1 MKIKSRDM
9 VQIAAFAAII
19 AVSAWITVPA
29 YVPFT
34 MQTFAVF
41 LAAGVLGAKK
51 GTLAVLVYILL
62 GVLGLP
68 VFSGGRAGL
77 GVLFGE
83 TGGYIIGFV
92 PAVYLCGR
100 LNGVLN
106 CRFSLLVSMLSGLLI
121 IYGLGILWFWLVY
134 AQGDEAKSLLMI
146 ASGGILPFI
155 VPDLIKIALAT
166 MVAGQLK
173 RRTNLF

>member
-1 MKIKSRDM
+1 MRIKSRDM

-41 LAAGVLGAKK
+41 FAAGVLGTKK

-92 PAVYLCGR
+92 PAVYLCGS
-100 LNGVLN
+100 LNDVPKS
-106 CRFSLLVSMLSGLLI
+106 RFPLFLSMLAGLCV
-121 IYGLGILWFWLVY
+121 IYVLGLLWFWLVY

-166 MVAGQLK
+166 VVVGQLK

>member
-1 MKIKSRDM
+1 MRIKSRDM

-41 LAAGVLGAKK
+41 FAAGVLGTKK

-92 PAVYLCGR
+92 PAVYLCGS
-100 LNGVLN
+100 LNGVPKS
-106 CRFSLLVSMLSGLLI
+106 RFPLFLSMLAGLCV
-121 IYGLGILWFWLVY
+121 IYVLGLLWFWLVY

-166 MVAGQLK
+166 VVAGQLK

>member
-1 MKIKSRDM
+1 MRIKSRDM

-41 LAAGVLGAKK
+41 FAAGVLGTKK

-92 PAVYLCGR
+92 PAVYLCGS
-100 LNGVLN
+100 LNDVPK
-106 CRFSLLVSMLSGLLI
+106 CRFSLFLSMLAGLCV
-121 IYGLGILWFWLVY
+121 IYVLGLLWFWLVY

-166 MVAGQLK
+166 VVAGQLK

>member
-1 MKIKSRDM
+1 MKTKSRDM
-9 VQIAAFAAII
+9 AQIAVFAAIT

-41 LAAGVLGAKK
+41 LAAGVLGSKK
-51 GTLAVLVYILL
+51 GTLAVLIYILL

-77 GVLFGE
+77 GVVFGE
-83 TGGYIIGFV
+83 TGGYIIGFL
-92 PAVYLCGR
+92 PAVYICGR
-100 LNGVLN
+100 LNSVQK
-106 CRFSLLVSMLSGLLI
+106 CRFSLFLSMLSGLLI
-121 IYGLGILWFWLVY
+121 IYVFGILWFWVVY
-134 AQGDEAKSLLMI
+134 ARGDEAKSLLMI
-146 ASGGILPFI
+146 ATGGVLPFI

-166 MVAGQLK
+166 VVAGQLK
-173 RRTNLF
+173 RRTSLF